1 MSDQRRLPDF
11 QAYNI
16 GWIAALDKELTAALA
31 MLDERHQQ
39 PENFIQ
45 NQRDTN
51 SYSWG
56 RIGAHNVIIA
66 SLAEGSYGLV
76 SAATTANSMILSLPQ
91 IRFGLMVGIGAGIP
105 RIENGIDIRL
115 GDVVVSRPTDGSS
128 GVIQYDLGKLK
139 GNGEFQRVGSLA
151 PPPAVLLKGLA
162 KLKADQRLN
171 GNQLPKILA
180 DALKLFPRLAEPRGK
195 DAAFIHQGAQN
206 DRLFAASSKHVPAG
220 KVQSPVHSKAP
231 MGFAQLSYHYLHLLT
246 VWICSMIVFLLLSP
260 RRSTNDR
267 TGAELVQNGQL
278 GGGRPQNITKT
289 ETCVYCN
296 PEDELK
302 RDDRPD
308 ANPEIHYGIIAS
320 GNSVVKDSISR
331 DQILQQLGTGCLCFE
346 MEAAGLMNDFPFLVI
361 RGICDYAD
369 SHKNDKWQNYA
380 AIVAAA
386 YAKELLLVMEGMNVE
401 QTRKI
406 GEIMGKVSQIE
417 ATTKET
423 HRKVEQL
430 TAGNR
435 SGKIHSWL
443 SAPDPS
449 IDHNKASNL
458 HHDGT
463 GQWFL
468 DTKEYLD
475 WKTNSGSSLWLY
487 GGLGCG
493 KTILSSTIVRDLRNS
508 TSICLYFYFTFTNT
522 EKQLLDG
529 AIRSLI
535 EQLHCQSKAAQEYLD
550 SVFESRGASS
560 AQPDNDS
567 LCSWFNAMLEVAGEV
582 WIVLD
587 ALDERDLLGECQ
599 QGQALKNKGLL
610 QWIKTLLQSEGAKY
624 HILVTSRQEE
634 DIRRVLKDI
643 IPKDMQIPLRNKSVN
658 KDIRAFIRS
667 TLRTWGDLP
676 EWRNNK
682 SSREQVEKYLSEKA
696 DGMFRWVSCQLFE
709 LRHCLNDEELR
720 SSLNSLPTTLDETYA
735 RILDRIPA
743 VHQQKAWRIL
753 QFLLHSEDPL
763 RLEEAVDIIAVSPE
777 AKKHN
782 PRFNPALRPDKDDFS
797 IYCPS
802 LVVSV
807 TRTVG
812 STGKTVQT
820 LQLAHFSVKE
830 YLLSDRMETK
840 FPRAFEERIA
850 KSVMARVCLAYLLS
864 IDYSLLPAEFGSS
877 YPLAP
882 YAAQYW
888 ARYAARADSDTI
900 SHLEQ
905 KLNPD
910 LCLEDYLYGRE
921 CQRMTEADRLPDT
934 SKSVWMQ
941 TCCKRLFQEEI
952 GGPLRLF
959 YFCVFEGLVF
969 AVEEILK
976 ANPELINAKSGNYVT
991 ALQVAASNGHTEVVV
1006 MLLGRGANLH
1016 AKGGQTGTAL
1026 QAASLSGH
1034 EDIVEILIDKGADP
1048 NMQGGYL
1055 ATPLQAAALK
1065 GHRGI
1070 VAILLERGA
1079 DCNAQGGVYGAAL
1092 QAASYNGHDGL
1103 ARILIEKGADLNA
1116 QGGKFGTALVAASSR
1131 GHKATVRLLI
1141 KKGADTNAQTSGSY
1155 KTALWAA
1162 ASNFHEDIVEIMFN
1176 EGEVASLSST
1186 GAEILA
1192 DHWETVIDVLC
1203 RKGVEVGERA
1213 MEVLKKSGRII
1224 RQISLM
1230 LFGKISDTDTVAY
1243 FSNVLVPVSREGHLA
1258 IAQALIERGAKI
1270 DVTDAHGMS
1279 ALSLA
1284 AANGHEHVV
1293 KLLIHHEALSF
1304 IKVDY
1309 RCHPFYTASC
1319 GNHVKIIKLLPLD
1332 DIGADTVYQS
1342 VLATL
1347 EHNCFDAAEELLKHF
1362 NPRQDQRVNIP
1373 QNVLQEA
1380 LQSACYHGRHRLVKL
1395 LLQSGASANG
1405 GNDNG
1410 ASLLKSVCAPGF
1422 EALDGLRIS
1431 SRAMIADLLLQH
1443 SVKGN
1448 TKEFTIRPLFHDSL
1462 ENIIPLINTVAT
1474 VRKAE
1479 KGYIAYTVVF
1489 KIEEGGKVRV
1499 HVS

>member
-1 MSDQRRLPDF
+1 MWNKPEKLERL
-11 QAYNI
+11 
-16 GWIAALDKELTAALA
+16 WEK
-31 MLDERHQQ
+31 
-39 PENFIQ
+39 
-45 NQRDTN
+45 
-51 SYSWG
+51 
-56 RIGAHNVIIA
+56 
-66 SLAEGSYGLV
+66 
-76 SAATTANSMILSLPQ
+76 
-91 IRFGLMVGIGAGIP
+91 
-105 RIENGIDIRL
+105 
-115 GDVVVSRPTDGSS
+115 
-128 GVIQYDLGKLK
+128 
-139 GNGEFQRVGSLA
+139 
-151 PPPAVLLKGLA
+151 
-162 KLKADQRLN
+162 
-171 GNQLPKILA
+171 
-180 DALKLFPRLAEPRGK
+180 
-195 DAAFIHQGAQN
+195 
-206 DRLFAASSKHVPAG
+206 
-220 KVQSPVHSKAP
+220 
-231 MGFAQLSYHYLHLLT
+231 
-246 VWICSMIVFLLLSP
+246 
-260 RRSTNDR
+260 
-267 TGAELVQNGQL
+267 
-278 GGGRPQNITKT
+278 
-289 ETCVYCN
+289 
-296 PEDELK
+296 
-302 RDDRPD
+302 
-308 ANPEIHYGIIAS
+308 
-320 GNSVVKDSISR
+320 
-331 DQILQQLGTGCLCFE
+331 
-346 MEAAGLMNDFPFLVI
+346 
-361 RGICDYAD
+361 
-369 SHKNDKWQNYA
+369 
-380 AIVAAA
+380 
-386 YAKELLLVMEGMNVE
+386 
-401 QTRKI
+401 
-406 GEIMGKVSQIE
+406 IE

-430 TAGNR
+430 TAGDR

-458 HHDGT
+458 HQDGT

-468 DTKEYLD
+468 DTNEYLY
-475 WKTNSGSSLWLY
+475 WKTNPGSSLWLY
-487 GGLGCG
+487 GGPGCG
-493 KTILSSTIVRDLRNS
+493 KTILSSTIVRDLQNS

-567 LCSWFNAMLEVAGEV
+567 LCSWFNAMLEVA
-582 WIVLD
+582 D

-782 PRFNPALRPDKDDFS
+782 PRFNPASRPDKDDFS

-812 STGKTVQT
+812 SKGKTVQT

-864 IDYSLLPAEFGSS
+864 MDYSLLPAEFGSS

-900 SHLEQ
+900 APLVREFLGRKECYEICFQ
-905 KLNPD
+905 LCEFD
-910 LCLEDYLYGRE
+910 LDH
-921 CQRMTEADRLPDT
+921 
-934 SKSVWMQ
+934 
-941 TCCKRLFQEEI
+941 I
-952 GGPLRLF
+952 H
-959 YFCVFEGLVF
+959 
-969 AVEEILK
+969 
-976 ANPELINAKSGNYVT
+976 ELINAKSGNDLT
-991 ALQVAASNGHTEVVV
+991 ALQVAALNGHTEVVV

-1016 AKGGQTGTAL
+1016 AKGGQNGTAL

-1034 EDIVEILIDKGADP
+1034 EDVVEILIDKGADP
-1048 NMQGGYL
+1048 NVQGGYL

-1079 DCNAQGGVYGAAL
+1079 DCNAQGGEYGTAL

-1116 QGGKFGTALVAASSR
+1116 QGGRLGTALVAASSQGR
-1131 GHKATVRLLI
+1131 KATVRLLI
-1141 KKGADTNAQTSGSY
+1141 KKGADINAQTSGSY

-1162 ASNFHEDIVEIMFN
+1162 ASNFHEEIVEIMFN

-1192 DHWETVIDVLC
+1192 KHWETVIDVLC
-1203 RKGVEVGERA
+1203 RKGVEVGERP

-1347 EHNCFDAAEELLKHF
+1347 KHNCFDAAEELLKHF
-1362 NPRQDQRVNIP
+1362 NPRQDRRVNIP
-1373 QNVLQEA
+1373 QNILQEA

-1410 ASLLKSVCAPGF
+1410 ASLLKSVCAPGS

-1448 TKEFTIRPLFHDSL
+1448 TKEFTIRPLFLDSL

-1489 KIEEGGKVRV
+1489 KVVEGGKVRV

>member
-11 QAYNI
+11 QAYTI

-128 GVIQYDLGKLK
+128 GVIQYDLGKLR

-171 GNQLPKILA
+171 GNQLPRILA
-180 DALKLFPRLAEPRGK
+180 DALKLFPRLAEPCGK
-195 DAAFIHQGAQN
+195 DAAFIHQGPQN
-206 DRLFAASSKHVPAG
+206 DRLFAASSTHVQVG
-220 KVQSPVHSKAP
+220 KLQGSVHPEKEVS
-231 MGFAQLSYHYLHLLT
+231 MNFAQLSYHHLRIST
-246 VWICSMIVFLLLSP
+246 AWVWSMIVLLLISQW
-260 RRSTNDR
+260 RSENDR
-267 TGAELVQNGQL
+267 IGAESASNGQA
-278 GGGRPQNITKT
+278 GEARPRSINAKFEACIH
-289 ETCVYCN
+289 CN

-302 RDDRPD
+302 RDDRID
-308 ANPEIHYGIIAS
+308 TDPEIHYGIIAS

-331 DQILQQLGTGCLCFE
+331 DQILQQLETGCLCFE
-346 MEAAGLMNDFPFLVI
+346 MEAAGLMNDFPCLVI

-369 SHKNDKWQNYA
+369 SHKNDRWQNYA

-475 WKTNSGSSLWLY
+475 WKTNPGSSLWLY
-487 GGLGCG
+487 GGPGCG
-493 KTILSSTIVRDLRNS
+493 KTILSSTIVRDLRGS

-522 EKQLLDG
+522 EKQSLDG

-567 LCSWFNAMLEVAGEV
+567 L
-582 WIVLD
+582 
-587 ALDERDLLGECQ
+587 
-599 QGQALKNKGLL
+599 
-610 QWIKTLLQSEGAKY
+610 
-624 HILVTSRQEE
+624 
-634 DIRRVLKDI
+634 
-643 IPKDMQIPLRNKSVN
+643 
-658 KDIRAFIRS
+658 
-667 TLRTWGDLP
+667 TWGDLP
-676 EWRNNK
+676 EWRNNE

-782 PRFNPALRPDKDDFS
+782 PRFNPTSRPDKDDFS

-812 STGKTVQT
+812 SKGKRVET

-840 FPRAFEERIA
+840 FPCAFEERIA

-864 IDYSLLPAEFGSS
+864 MDYSLLPAEFESS

-900 SHLEQ
+900 APLVREFLGHRDCYGVCFQLSDFHLDCDQEARYERSYRQEQ
-905 KLNPD
+905 KWNLD
-910 LCLEDYLYGRE
+910 LCLEEYLYDGE
-921 CQRMTEADRLPDT
+921 CQRMTEAVILPDT
-934 SKSVWMQ
+934 SMSVGMQ
-941 TCCKRLFQEEI
+941 TYCERLFQEEND
-952 GGPLRLF
+952 GPLHLF

-969 AVEEILK
+969 AAEEVLK
-976 ANPELINAKSGNYVT
+976 ADPKLINAKSGNGAT
-991 ALQVAASNGHTEVVV
+991 ALQVAALNGHTEVVV
-1006 MLLGRGANLH
+1006 MLLSRGANLH
-1016 AKGGQTGTAL
+1016 ATGGQNGTAL

-1034 EDIVEILIDKGADP
+1034 EDVVEILLDKGADP
-1048 NMQGGYL
+1048 NMRGGYL

-1065 GHRGI
+1065 GHRDI
-1070 VAILLERGA
+1070 VAVLLERGA
-1079 DCNAQGGVYGAAL
+1079 DCNVQGGKYWTAL
-1092 QAASYNGHDGL
+1092 QAASYRGHD
-1103 ARILIEKGADLNA
+1103 AVVNILIGKGADLNT
-1116 QGGKFGTALVAASSR
+1116 QGGQFGTALAAASTYD
-1131 GHKATVRLLI
+1131 HKTIVQLLI
-1141 KKGADTNAQTSGSY
+1141 KKGADVNAPASAPR
-1155 KTALWAA
+1155 KTALEAA
-1162 ASNFHEDIVEIMFN
+1162 ALNSHEEIVGILLN
-1176 EGEVASLSST
+1176 EGAVASLSST
-1186 GAEILA
+1186 GVDILA
-1192 DHWETVIDVLC
+1192 RYWQTVIEVL
-1203 RKGVEVGERA
+1203 RSTGVEVGERA
-1213 MEVLKKSGRII
+1213 VEASMRSITLSL
-1224 RQISLM
+1224 QISLM
-1230 LFGKISDTDTVAY
+1230 LLSKMSHADTVAY
-1243 FSNVLVPVSREGHLA
+1243 FSNVLVPASREGHFE
-1258 IAQALIERGAKI
+1258 IAHALIERGAKTN
-1270 DVTDAHGMS
+1270 VTDADGMS

-1284 AANGHEHVV
+1284 AAKGHEKIV
-1293 KLLIHHEALSF
+1293 KLLLHHEALVSIEF
-1304 IKVDY
+1304 DY
-1309 RCHPFYTASC
+1309 KCHPLHTASC
-1319 GNHVKIIKLLPLD
+1319 GNQSKIIKLMPLD
-1332 DIGADTVYQS
+1332 DIRADTVYES
-1342 VLATL
+1342 VLSAL
-1347 EHNCFDAAEELLKHF
+1347 HFDCFDAAEELLKHF
-1362 NPRQDQRVNIP
+1362 STRRNRRFNIP
-1373 QNVLQEA
+1373 QEILQNA
-1380 LQSACYHGRHRLVKL
+1380 LQHACFHGKHRLVKKL
-1395 LLQSGASANG
+1395 LENGASANEV
-1405 GNDNG
+1405 DKNG
-1410 ASLLKSVCAPGF
+1410 VSLLQ
-1422 EALDGLRIS
+1422 EMYRS
-1431 SRAMIADLLLQH
+1431 SRLIIADLLLQH
-1443 SVKGN
+1443 SAKGR
-1448 TKEFTIRPLFHDSL
+1448 TQEFTIDPHF
-1462 ENIIPLINTVAT
+1462 IIQCERFFLGVAG
-1474 VRKAE
+1474 VAKIYKRRE
-1479 KGYIAYTVVF
+1479 DYLAYNVCVE
-1489 KIEEGGKVRV
+1489 IGEGGK
-1499 HVS
+1499 SSEYK